1 MCWFVESFSSTDE
14 SFDPRVSSS
23 QLSQRSSRS
32 NNRTQDQSSRHT
44 RRSNRDS
51 SVPEQQQQPSTSKS
65 KPKPTG
71 ASKRKPNKP
80 TSRSNVGALQQIR
93 YLQLTT
99 MNCIPK
105 APFCRVV
112 KEVLHNNGDYR
123 MSKSAIDALQDALEA
138 YAVRLFSDS
147 LLLTL
152 HRKRITISP
161 GDIQLCLYI
170 RGDDPGVK

>member
-1 MCWFVESFSSTDE
+1 
-14 SFDPRVSSS
+14 
-23 QLSQRSSRS
+23 
-32 NNRTQDQSSRHT
+32 
-44 RRSNRDS
+44 
-51 SVPEQQQQPSTSKS
+51 
-65 KPKPTG
+65 
-71 ASKRKPNKP
+71 
-80 TSRSNVGALQQIR
+80 
-93 YLQLTT
+93 

-123 MSKSAIDALQDALEA
+123 MTKSAIDALQDALEA